1 MIALSP
7 AQLQSL
13 LASILKGVL
22 MSQTFPSPLE
32 NLAAFALTFVVGI
45 VAAVALSG
53 YLARTKA
60 TAQAHGCRY
69 PSGGCSDMQRGSFS
83 PPVWPPSATPEVGE
97 P

>member
-45 VAAVALSG
+45 VAAAALNG
-53 YLARTKA
+53 YLARARA

-69 PSGGCSDMQRGSFS
+69 PSNGCSDVQQEGFR
-83 PPVWPPSATPEVGE
+83 PPAWKPSTTSEVGE